1 MPTEQARPRAVIAF
15 EAMVA
20 VTAALALAAVAV
32 LAVGEHTPLSV
43 TIVVTALAAPVL
55 ARFTI
60 SVERQSQDV
69 TVTFESVSLV
79 FLLLV
84 TTPAIALA
92 LWSAFIPFGLIRGL
106 RRWRV
111 HLFNVGIAILCGSAL
126 TLSVL
131 AFGRPDPQRPITLLA
146 VAVGCSVSTLIDLA
160 LSWVHVHLRTGRP
173 IRSMMS
179 LEDVIVGS
187 GVLGGT
193 ASLGYLGA
201 LLAQLGRPWVMLVL
215 LVPVAAVIVASSAT
229 RRSLDDQRRLSVLLE
244 SSRDRRDLEDSDEI
258 LASAARHARVLLG
271 SESVQLSADPPTRGE
286 IGAPIE
292 YHDGAV
298 SWLVSAPRR
307 DRDSWLA
314 SERQALDTLAADTA
328 ESLARARLIAELR
341 VLARIDPL
349 SGLANRATFTA
360 EVAKALRACD
370 RGEATPV
377 LLYLDLD
384 NFKLVNDWYGHHIGD
399 ELVRQVAARVVAA
412 VPDEAL
418 AARLGGDEFAVL
430 LPSCDG
436 DGGLAGI
443 CRRLIDTLRQEYLI
457 EGHSVMVGVSVGMA
471 HLHPS
476 MSVEDALRNA
486 DMAMYHAK
494 TDPSGG
500 PAVYHEGLR
509 EASDQRSRLKAD
521 LAHAADQGQLRVL
534 YQPVFD
540 LRTGMVDGVE
550 ALVRWE
556 HPTHGLL
563 PAGAFVDVAEESG
576 LIRSVGA
583 WVLRQA
589 MTDAAAMARAA
600 GRPLSLA
607 VNVSPRQLGDDALTH
622 LVAEL
627 VAADTSGTH
636 LVLELTESAVIT
648 EDPEVI
654 ARMQRLVDAG
664 ASLALDD
671 FGVGYSSVG
680 YLRWLPMRIL
690 KLDRSL
696 LTTIGEDARARS
708 LVEALL
714 VMGEALGLVVVAEG
728 IERAVQARVLT
739 ELGCQLGQGWAL
751 SGPIPLADLE
761 RLLARAPRPVS

>member
-20 VTAALALAAVAV
+20 VTAVTLFAAVGV
-32 LAVGEHTPLSV
+32 LAVGEHTPPSV
-43 TIVVTALAAPVL
+43 MLVVAALAAPVL

-84 TTPAIALA
+84 TTPATALA
-92 LWSAFIPFGLIRGL
+92 LWCAFIPFGLVKGL

-111 HLFNVGIAILCGSAL
+111 HLFNVGIAILCGLAL
-126 TLSVL
+126 TVSVL

-146 VAVGCSVSTLIDLA
+146 VAVGCSVSTLIDLG

-173 IRSMMS
+173 IRSMLS

-201 LLAQLGRPWVMLVL
+201 LLAQLRQPWVMLVL

-244 SSRDRRDLEDSDEI
+244 SSRDRRDLEDCDAI

-271 SESVQLSADPPTRGE
+271 SESVQLSDDPPTSGE

-360 EVAKALRACD
+360 EVAKALRACE
-370 RGEATPV
+370 RGEAAPV

-399 ELVRQVAARVVAA
+399 ELVRQVADRVVAS
-412 VPDEAL
+412 VPTEAL

-436 DGGLAGI
+436 DGGLGRI
-443 CRRLIDTLRQEYLI
+443 CERLIDTLRQEFLI
-457 EGHSVMVGVSVGMA
+457 EGHSLMVGASVGVA

-540 LRTGMVDGVE
+540 LRTGMIDGVE

-563 PAGAFVDVAEESG
+563 PAGAFIDVAEESG

-589 MTDAAAMARAA
+589 MTDATAMARAA

-607 VNVSPRQLGDDALTH
+607 VNVSPRQLGDDALAH
-622 LVAEL
+622 LVGEL
-627 VAADTSGTH
+627 VAGDTTGTH

-654 ARMQRLVDAG
+654 ARMQKLVDAG

-696 LTTIGEDARARS
+696 LTTIAEDARARS

-714 VMGEALGLVVVAEG
+714 VMGQALGLVVVAEG
-728 IERAVQARVLT
+728 IERGVQARVLT

-761 RLLARAPRPVS
+761 RLLAREPRPVS